1 MTRGSCIFVTLMLV
15 IVWIILVEDFSVAT
29 VLVGLVVSMF
39 CTYFFYRAL
48 PWKKVTDVD
57 FVNLITYPFFLIGQV
72 YVAGFYVMKVILK
85 GGRVEVIELGTELK
99 SEYLRALLAHSTT
112 LTPGSVA
119 LDMKGD
125 KMTALW
131 LREPGEMPDISVAD
145 AIIKGKLE
153 ERLLKAQK

>member
-1 MTRGSCIFVTLMLV
+1 MTKGSSIFITLMLV
-15 IVWIILVEDFSVAT
+15 IVWIILVEDFSVSTILA
-29 VLVGLVVSMF
+29 GLVVSMC

-72 YVAGFYVMKVILK
+72 YVAGFYVLKIIIK
-85 GGRVEVIELGTELK
+85 GGRVEVLELGTEIK

-112 LTPGSVA
+112 LTPGSIA
-119 LDMKGD
+119 LDMKDD